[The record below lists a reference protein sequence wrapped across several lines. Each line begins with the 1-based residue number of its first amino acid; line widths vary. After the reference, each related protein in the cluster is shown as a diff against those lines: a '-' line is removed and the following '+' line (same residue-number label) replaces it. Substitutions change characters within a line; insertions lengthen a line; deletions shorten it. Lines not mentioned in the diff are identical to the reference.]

1 MLKTQQSV
9 SLDIYP
15 HFENR
20 QNSLLLALISGFSSP
35 NKAAAHDS
43 SSMDSDHG
51 SQWGLNRQI
60 RIIWCVYSFI
70 LLLAT
75 VLPITVFP
83 QNPQRKIMKWKK
95 RTERGCGGR
104 SDDDRRDEQSLQCVS
119 VCFIQF
125 FPDHMI
131 RAALHIHFTL
141 CTVTACKHQCLVVLL
156 VSFLETAVFL
166 TQQPLTELTSVVRSA
181 NESFF
186 WVDSFCWF
194 SGTPGLSVELWG

>member
-1 MLKTQQSV
+1 MQNCKSKIFCTFMLKTQQSV

-51 SQWGLNRQI
+51 SRWGLNRQI

-119 VCFIQF
+119 VCVSSSSSQTIWSELLSTFTSPSAQL
-125 FPDHMI
+125 
-131 RAALHIHFTL
+131 LHVNI
-141 CTVTACKHQCLVVLL
+141 
-156 VSFLETAVFL
+156 
-166 TQQPLTELTSVVRSA
+166 SVWLY
-181 NESFF
+181 F
-186 WVDSFCWF
+186 
-194 SGTPGLSVELWG
+194 